1 MTRDMDVQ
9 QFEELLGV
17 LKTRFEKNLNR
28 HHGLDWA
35 EIQTRLESAPPK
47 LWSLNEMEKT
57 GGEPDVVGYDLQTGE
72 YIFCD
77 CSVESPAG
85 RRSVCYDQQAF
96 GSKEEKQ
103 ATKQRRGDG
112 GKDGHCVI
120 NRRAISLLA
129 NDGTF

>member
-9 QFEELLGV
+9 QFEELPGV

-28 HHGLDWA
+28 HHGLGWV
-35 EIQTRLESAPPK
+35 EIQTRLEAAPPK

-77 CSVESPAG
+77 CSAESPAG
-85 RRSVCYDQQAF
+85 RRSVCYA
-96 GSKEEKQ
+96 SRLWKQ
-103 ATKQRRGDG
+103 GRKTGHKTAQRGWRQGWAL
-112 GKDGHCVI
+112 
-120 NRRAISLLA
+120 RY
-129 NDGTF
+129 